1 MKLWLVV
8 TVLEVD
14 RAVPVVTLRH
24 VCPDGLVQQME
35 TAVTVRVVVPLV
47 ATAHRD

>member
-24 VCPDGLVQQME
+24 VYPDGLVQQME
-35 TAVTVRVVVPLV
+35 TAVPVRVMASLV
-47 ATAHRD
+47 ASAHRD